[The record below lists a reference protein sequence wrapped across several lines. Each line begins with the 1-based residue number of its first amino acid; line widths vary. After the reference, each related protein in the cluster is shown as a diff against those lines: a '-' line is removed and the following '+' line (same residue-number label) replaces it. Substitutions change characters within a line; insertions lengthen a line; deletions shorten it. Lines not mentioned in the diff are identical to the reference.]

1 MQMEW
6 WVQARS
12 KPNETQPTSVAM
24 FTKSGPQA
32 GYIATFLTA
41 NPVFHKNVGSEQWP
55 LHFKV
60 LLAWLLTMHGLRYCS
75 RLGIYEGR

>member
-1 MQMEW
+1 M
-6 WVQARS
+6 QARS

-41 NPVFHKNVGSEQWP
+41 NPVFHKNVGSEQ
-55 LHFKV
+55 
-60 LLAWLLTMHGLRYCS
+60 
-75 RLGIYEGR
+75 